1 MTFAFLSQ
9 SSPRQAGGWRRLA
22 GFLAMFIALILAD
35 GAGAMARADQKDP
48 RLPELFD
55 LLKKAPDPGSAQQVE
70 GLIWAL
76 WFHSDNPDV
85 VKLMNTGVT
94 AMSASDFQRA
104 IEAFQQVTKIAPDF
118 AEGWNKLATVH
129 YLTGDY
135 QDSLD
140 EIGRT
145 LELEPR
151 HFGAL
156 SGLGLVQVELDHTE
170 QALDAFE
177 RALEVYPMM
186 QGARMNA
193 ETLRKQLQDK
203 SI

>member
-1 MTFAFLSQ
+1 MTSGSLFNRFREL
-9 SSPRQAGGWRRLA
+9 RRWA
-22 GFLAMFIALILAD
+22 TALGLFVAVALMVP
-35 GAGAMARADQKDP
+35 GTALADQKDP
-48 RLPELFD
+48 RLPGLFD
-55 LLKKAPDPGSAQQVE
+55 LLKKAPDPAAAQQVE
-70 GLIWAL
+70 GLIWTL
-76 WFHSDNPDV
+76 WFHSDNPEV
-85 VKLMNTGVT
+85 IKLMNTGVT
-94 AMSASDFQRA
+94 AMSASDFKMA
-104 IEAFQQVTKIAPDF
+104 IDAFTQVTQIAPDF

-177 RALEVYPMM
+177 RALDVYPLM

-193 ETLRKQLQDK
+193 DTLRKQLQDK

>member
-1 MTFAFLSQ
+1 MTTGSWL
-9 SSPRQAGGWRRLA
+9 RRLWGAQRWAA
-22 GFLAMFIALILAD
+22 GLGLAVALAAANP
-35 GAGAMARADQKDP
+35 AGAFADQKDP

-70 GLIWAL
+70 QLIWAL
-76 WFHSDNPDV
+76 WFHSDDPEV
-85 VKLMNTGVT
+85 VKTMNTGVT
-94 AMSASDFQRA
+94 AMSQSNFQRA
-104 IEAFQQVTKIAPDF
+104 IEAFHHVTEIAPDF

-129 YLTGDY
+129 YLVGDY

-140 EIGRT
+140 EIGHT

-156 SGLGLVQVELDHTE
+156 SGLGLVQAQLDHTE

-177 RALEVYPMM
+177 RALDVYPMM
-186 QGARMNA
+186 QGARINA
-193 ETLRKQLQDK
+193 ETLRKELQDK
-203 SI
+203 GI

>member
-1 MTFAFLSQ
+1 
-9 SSPRQAGGWRRLA
+9 
-22 GFLAMFIALILAD
+22 
-35 GAGAMARADQKDP
+35 
-48 RLPELFD
+48 
-55 LLKKAPDPGSAQQVE
+55 
-70 GLIWAL
+70 
-76 WFHSDNPDV
+76 
-85 VKLMNTGVT
+85 
-94 AMSASDFQRA
+94 MSASDFKMA
-104 IEAFQQVTKIAPDF
+104 IDAFTQVTQIAPDF

-140 EIGRT
+140 EIGHT

-156 SGLGLVQVELDHTE
+156 SGLGLVQVELNHTE

-177 RALEVYPMM
+177 RALDVYPLM

-193 ETLRKQLQDK
+193 DTLRKQLQDK

>member
-1 MTFAFLSQ
+1 MTIASLSV
-9 SSPRQAGGWRRLA
+9 SSSRRPEGWRRLA
-22 GFLAMFIALILAD
+22 LFLGLFFALVLAD
-35 GAGAMARADQKDP
+35 PAKVRADQKDP

-94 AMSASDFQRA
+94 AMSASDFPHA
-104 IEAFQQVTKIAPDF
+104 IEAFRQVTKIAPDF

-177 RALEVYPMM
+177 RALDVYPMM
-186 QGARMNA
+186 EGARMNA

>member
-1 MTFAFLSQ
+1 MKT
-9 SSPRQAGGWRRLA
+9 PT
-22 GFLAMFIALILAD
+22 
-35 GAGAMARADQKDP
+35 AMAAAVTKPGVAPCRA
-48 RLPELFD
+48 
-55 LLKKAPDPGSAQQVE
+55 
-70 GLIWAL
+70 
-76 WFHSDNPDV
+76 
-85 VKLMNTGVT
+85 MNTGVA
-94 AMSASDFQRA
+94 AMSASDFKMA
-104 IEAFQQVTKIAPDF
+104 IDAFTKVTQIAPDF

-140 EIGRT
+140 EIGHT

-177 RALEVYPMM
+177 RALDVYPLM

-193 ETLRKQLQDK
+193 DTLRKQLQDK

>member
-1 MTFAFLSQ
+1 MTSLSLSNRFSQ
-9 SSPRQAGGWRRLA
+9 WRRWAAALGLFFAVALLA
-22 GFLAMFIALILAD
+22 P
-35 GAGAMARADQKDP
+35 GAAFADQKDP

-55 LLKKAPDPGSAQQVE
+55 LLKKAPDPGAAQQVE
-70 GLIWAL
+70 GLIWTL
-76 WFHSDNPDV
+76 WFHSDNPEV
-85 VKLMNTGVT
+85 LKLMNSGVA
-94 AMSASDFQRA
+94 AMSASDFKMA
-104 IEAFQQVTKIAPDF
+104 IDAFTKVTQIAPDF

-140 EIGRT
+140 EIGHT

-156 SGLGLVQVELDHTE
+156 SGLGLVQVELNHTE

-177 RALEVYPMM
+177 RALDVYPLM

-193 ETLRKQLQDK
+193 DTLRKQLQDK

>member
-1 MTFAFLSQ
+1 MTTGSLSRRVKELRRWGPLLGLLLAFAV
-9 SSPRQAGGWRRLA
+9 AGPAAAW
-22 GFLAMFIALILAD
+22 
-35 GAGAMARADQKDP
+35 ADQKDP

-70 GLIWAL
+70 TLIWAL
-76 WFHSDNPDV
+76 WFHSDNPEV
-85 VKLMNTGVT
+85 EKLMNTGVT
-94 AMSASDFQRA
+94 AMSASEFPMA
-104 IEAFQQVTKIAPDF
+104 IDAFKHVTELAPDF

-129 YLTGDY
+129 YLVGDY

-140 EIGRT
+140 EIGHT

-177 RALEVYPMM
+177 RALEVYPML

-193 ETLRKQLQDK
+193 ETLRKQLRGK

>member
-1 MTFAFLSQ
+1 MTSGSLFNRFREL
-9 SSPRQAGGWRRLA
+9 RRWA
-22 GFLAMFIALILAD
+22 TALGLFVAVALMVP
-35 GAGAMARADQKDP
+35 GTALADQKDP

-55 LLKKAPDPGSAQQVE
+55 LLKKAPDPAAAQQVE
-70 GLIWAL
+70 GLIWTL
-76 WFHSDNPDV
+76 WFHSDNPEV
-85 VKLMNTGVT
+85 IKLMNTGVT
-94 AMSASDFQRA
+94 AMSASDFKMA
-104 IEAFQQVTKIAPDF
+104 IDAFTQVTQIAPDF

-177 RALEVYPMM
+177 RALDVYPLM

-193 ETLRKQLQDK
+193 DTLRKQLQDK

>member
-1 MTFAFLSQ
+1 MTIGLISSGTRPLPRWSAVLVLVFA
-9 SSPRQAGGWRRLA
+9 LA
-22 GFLAMFIALILAD
+22 LMTPAAAF
-35 GAGAMARADQKDP
+35 ADQKDP

-55 LLKKAPDPGSAQQVE
+55 LLKKAPDPGAAQQVE
-70 GLIWAL
+70 GMIWAL
-76 WFHSDNPDV
+76 WYHSDNPEV
-85 VKLMNTGVT
+85 LKLMNTGVT
-94 AMSASDFQRA
+94 AMSESDFQMA
-104 IEAFQQVTKIAPDF
+104 IDSFKHVTEIAPDF

-140 EIGRT
+140 EIGHT

-156 SGLGLVQVELDHTE
+156 SGLGLVQVELDHTQ

-193 ETLRKQLQDK
+193 ETLRKQLQNK

>member
-1 MTFAFLSQ
+1 MTSGSLSRW
-9 SSPRQAGGWRRLA
+9 RQAWPRSAAILGLLLV
-22 GFLAMFIALILAD
+22 FLLMTPVAAS
-35 GAGAMARADQKDP
+35 ADQKDP

-70 GLIWAL
+70 GMIWAL
-76 WFHSDNPDV
+76 WFHSDNPEV
-85 VKLMNTGVT
+85 LKLMNTGVT
-94 AMSASDFQRA
+94 AMSQSDFNQA
-104 IEAFQQVTKIAPDF
+104 IDAFKRVTRIAPDF

-129 YLTGDY
+129 YLVGDY

-140 EIGRT
+140 EIGHT

-156 SGLGLVQVELDHTE
+156 SGLGLVQVELHHTE

-177 RALEVYPMM
+177 RALDVYPMM
-186 QGARMNA
+186 QGARLNA
-193 ETLRKQLQDK
+193 EVLKKQLQDK